1 MRPNPLNPQRGIQA
15 GPLRSGLK
23 DLCSLNHVMM
33 RDMNVSRIYTVQLGN
48 VVFVLAN
55 VTATMNHIP
64 PGLPEFPMFPGIPE
78 QKLKNKVFNTLS
90 MDLHV
95 LDNAQIR
102 RSWFFTDH
110 SLALDQMLTGRHNP
124 DLVHPYIPRGLVLEE
139 VPQSIYNWYDKILNN
154 IAVYGEDDKL
164 FEETFAQDYS
174 SLPREGHHDEIIHG
188 VPQGID
194 GIKDYVQWFSKAM
207 SNVRF
212 ERKATLLHED
222 SVIVLSKV
230 SGIVKGTG
238 DAKFRGRPEN
248 EIIFFPG
255 IPADKLEGKRFET
268 MFLEGHSIRD
278 GKIKHTYRVEDWST
292 ALQQMLHGHPAPD
305 FGFDRSFIDF

>member
-1 MRPNPLNPQRGIQA
+1 MGNPLNPQRGIQA

-33 RDMNVSRIYTVQLGN
+33 RDMNVSRIYTAQLGN
-48 VVFVLAN
+48 VVLVLAN

-124 DLVHPYIPRGLVLEE
+124 DLVQPYVPRGLVLEE

-174 SLPREGHHDEIIHG
+174 SLPREGHHD
-188 VPQGID
+188 
-194 GIKDYVQWFSKAM
+194 
-207 SNVRF
+207 
-212 ERKATLLHED
+212 D

-238 DAKFRGRPEN
+238 EAQFRGRPEN

-278 GKIKHTYRVEDWST
+278 GKIKHTHRVEDWST